1 VSSLFLF
8 YIIEYSGRKVDDRQ
22 ITKLANKGIET
33 LEYADCFITEVRVNG
48 NKVEIFLDSDEG
60 ISFLKCRKISR
71 EVEAVIDE
79 KEWWGG
85 KYTLEVSSAGIGRP
99 LVSQRQYPKNVGR
112 QMVVKTTEG
121 EKVKGELKAVNDE
134 GIVLTYQVIE
144 KERKK
149 KIKVQKDHPVKWE
162 EIEEAKI
169 KASF

>member
-1 VSSLFLF
+1 MD
-8 YIIEYSGRKVDDRQ
+8 ERQ
-22 ITKLANKGIET
+22 IRKLARKGIET
-33 LEYADCFITEVRVNG
+33 LEYADCFITEVKVNG
-48 NKVEIFLDSDEG
+48 NKIEIFLDSDEG

-99 LVSQRQYPKNVGR
+99 LVSQRQYPKNIGR
-112 QMVVKTTEG
+112 QMVVKTSAG
-121 EKVKGELKAVNDE
+121 EKVKGELKAVDDD

-144 KERKK
+144 KEGKK
-149 KIKVQKDHPVKWE
+149 KKKVQKDHPIQWE